1 MELFSC
7 VEIFLS
13 AIILCGG
20 AFFTFYLRGFFF
32 LHPVK
37 SARAMFRRSEKSGI
51 SPLRALSASLSGVL
65 GVGNIVGVAVALIL
79 GGAGALFWVWASAVI
94 SMVLKYC
101 EVTLG
106 VKYRK
111 KSGEGYVGGPMYYMS
126 EGLRSRAGTFFAF
139 VFCTA
144 GVVSSFALGNIVQ
157 VSAACDTA
165 NIIFGADKIF
175 FAAVFCAVVGFV
187 AIGDFSRISRATSV
201 LLPLMSG
208 VYLALCAAVILRE
221 FSLVP
226 RVTARVFA
234 EAFRADSALGGAL
247 GFLVSD
253 GFSQGVAKGTFSHE
267 SGSGTAPIAHA
278 NAATDSPARQGLL
291 GLFEVF
297 ADTIIMCTLSAYV
310 ILIAWEKG
318 VHETGGM
325 ALVLR
330 AFGTELGAWAE
341 YVVGASIVLF
351 AFSSVICWAFY
362 GKSCLAYITRTKK
375 RAVPAAARSP
385 IEANIKNRQSKTARL
400 GFIISFDTKKAER
413 IYILLYLAFGVF
425 GAVFSQDIV
434 WKTADAAVALM
445 TATNM
450 PALFLL
456 RREIRAETGTL
467 GVGSTFVFCKNL
479 H

>member
-1 MELFSC
+1 MDKVHINSSKGCVLMDLFYC

-20 AFFTFYLRGFFF
+20 GFFTFYLRGFFF

-37 SARAMFRRSEKSGI
+37 TTRTMFKRSTKNGI

-79 GGAGALFWVWASAVI
+79 GGAGALFWVWVSALV

-111 KSGEGYVGGPMYYMS
+111 KSGEGYAGGPMYYMS
-126 EGLRSRAGTFFAF
+126 DGLKSRAGAFFAF

-144 GVVSSFALGNIVQ
+144 GVISSFALGNIVQ

-165 NIIFGADKIF
+165 EIIFGANKVG
-175 FAAVFCAVVGFV
+175 FAAVFCIAVGLV

-201 LLPLMSG
+201 LLPIMSG
-208 VYLALCAAVILRE
+208 VYLALCAAVIFRE
-221 FSLVP
+221 FALVP
-226 RVTARVFA
+226 KVTAGVFA
-234 EAFRADSALGGAL
+234 GAFSADSAFGGAL
-247 GFLVSD
+247 GFLLSD

-267 SGSGTAPIAHA
+267 SGSGTAPMAHA
-278 NAATDSPARQGLL
+278 NAQTDSPARQGLL

-310 ILIAWEKG
+310 ILIAQEKG
-318 VHETGGM
+318 VSDTGGM

-341 YVVGASIVLF
+341 YVVGAAIVLF

-362 GKSCLAYITRTKK
+362 GKSCLSYITR
-375 RAVPAAARSP
+375 S
-385 IEANIKNRQSKTARL
+385 
-400 GFIISFDTKKAER
+400 KKAER
-413 IYILLYLAFGVF
+413 LYILLYLALGVF
-425 GAVFSQDIV
+425 GAALSQDIV

-445 TATNM
+445 TTTNM

-456 RREIRAETGTL
+456 RREIKAETETL
-467 GVGSTFVFCKNL
+467 F
-479 H
+479 